1 MQREMPFLAP
11 CKPPTNAPDAVV
23 RRVESDSQAVAVSIA
38 ASGLKAGYIA
48 AALGRSPAWL
58 SRVKGGELGMSE
70 AQAQRFCVV
79 TGSRLLL
86 QVRALR
92 EALAEIRG
100 QLDAAETIRRLAA
113 ELRRAA

>member
-11 CKPPTNAPDAVV
+11 CKPPSNAPDALV
-23 RRVESDSQAVAVSIA
+23 RRIETDAQAIAVTIN

-48 AALGRSPAWL
+48 AQMGRSGPWL
-58 SRVKGGELGMSE
+58 SRVKGGGLAMSD
-70 AQAQRFCVV
+70 AQAERFCAV
-79 TGSRLLL
+79 TGSRLLM

-113 ELRRAA
+113 ELRKAA